1 MPGDKADVVMFGAK
15 PIIEE
20 ALIKAGLH
28 VHRAWAAPDQDA
40 FIALIAP
47 KVRAIAAVAGHG
59 PVDGAL
65 MARFPKLEIVSS
77 FGVGY
82 DHIDAKWAGQHGVIV
97 TNTPDVLN
105 EEVADTAL
113 GLLLCTVRH
122 LPQAERYL
130 RAGNWPKHGEY
141 ELTPSLRDRTVGIVG
156 MGRIGKAIARRLDA
170 MKVPVVYH
178 SRRPADAAYKH
189 YPNLIE
195 MARAAD
201 VLLVITPGGAATR
214 NLINADVLDALG
226 PEGILINMA
235 RGSVVDE
242 LALIEALK
250 EKKILSAGLDV
261 WEVSNPDRDP
271 RCTLT
276 FKLDAAPQG
285 RVVTLGPSCAAAF
298 PDLRPTVAWTMGSDD
313 ALKLVD
319 AKGIVLFELTEVE
332 SGMYETTPS
341 YTHYFLQTLA
351 AINKDRI
358 TDDLFGDWQITRG
371 PGRTICELTL
381 GNTAYDPDSFVVTLK
396 PGCDALITRFAPVAW
411 RLDS

>member
-1 MPGDKADVVMFGAK
+1 MPGDKADVVMFGPK

-20 ALIKAGLH
+20 ALTKAGFPLH
-28 VHRAWAAPDQDA
+28 KAWAAPDQDA
-40 FIALIAP
+40 FIAAIAP

-65 MARFPKLEIVSS
+65 MARFPNLEIVSS

-82 DHIDAKWAGQHGVIV
+82 DHIDAKWAGAHGVVV

-113 GLLLCTVRH
+113 GLLLATVRH

-130 RAGNWPKHGEY
+130 RAGNWGKHGDY
-141 ELTPSLRDRTVGIVG
+141 QLTPSLRDRTVGIVG
-156 MGRIGKAIARRLDA
+156 IGRIGKAIARRLDA
-170 MKVPVVYH
+170 MKVPVIYH
-178 SRRPADAAYKH
+178 SRRPADVPYRH

-214 NLINADVLDALG
+214 NLINAEVLEALG

-242 LALIEALK
+242 PALIKALQ

-261 WEVSNPDRDP
+261 FANE
-271 RCTLT
+271 
-276 FKLDAAPQG
+276 
-285 RVVTLGPSCAAAF
+285 
-298 PDLRPTVAWTMGSDD
+298 PTVPQELIEMDNVVLLPHVGSASHATRRAMDE
-313 ALKLVD
+313 LV
-319 AKGIVLFELTEVE
+319 ANNIISWFAGKGPLTPVP
-332 SGMYETTPS
+332 ETPM
-341 YTHYFLQTLA
+341 
-351 AINKDRI
+351 K
-358 TDDLFGDWQITRG
+358 
-371 PGRTICELTL
+371 
-381 GNTAYDPDSFVVTLK
+381 K
-396 PGCDALITRFAPVAW
+396 
-411 RLDS
+411 